1 MDSLVTLFGSV
12 HEKLPEMGRMRSMLF
27 PNFGSIIST
36 ADLHVK
42 NEDWDEESLH
52 REGEGYSS
60 DGGADSDEHLQRPL
74 ISRQTTRME
83 KDMILPQ
90 SYEGVLSMR

>member
-1 MDSLVTLFGSV
+1 MVNESVPLMDSLVTLFGSV

-52 REGEGYSS
+52 RESEGYSS

-74 ISRQTTRME
+74 I
-83 KDMILPQ
+83 
-90 SYEGVLSMR
+90 